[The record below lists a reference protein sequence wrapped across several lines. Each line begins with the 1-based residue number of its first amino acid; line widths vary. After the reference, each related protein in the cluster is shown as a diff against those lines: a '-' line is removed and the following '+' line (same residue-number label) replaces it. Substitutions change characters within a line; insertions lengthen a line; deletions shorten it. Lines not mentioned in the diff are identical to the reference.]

1 MRRWLIIILL
11 LVYPFQVTLA
21 MVDGCCVATS
31 AGITHHSADQGGSAF
46 AAEPV
51 FLADDADSTLADPH
65 CPACVFGQIS
75 GVPLHAA
82 ATPAVHHRVSAVH
95 TPIRTLTSVPARR
108 PERPKWPATTW

>member
-1 MRRWLIIILL
+1 MRRWFLILLL

-31 AGITHHSADQGGSAF
+31 TGITHHSAGAGSAV

-51 FLADDADSTLADPH
+51 LLPDEAGSILADPH
-65 CPACVFGQIS
+65 CPACTFGQIS

-82 ATPAVHHRVSAVH
+82 AMPAAHHRVSAVH

-108 PERPKWPATTW
+108 PERPKWPAATW